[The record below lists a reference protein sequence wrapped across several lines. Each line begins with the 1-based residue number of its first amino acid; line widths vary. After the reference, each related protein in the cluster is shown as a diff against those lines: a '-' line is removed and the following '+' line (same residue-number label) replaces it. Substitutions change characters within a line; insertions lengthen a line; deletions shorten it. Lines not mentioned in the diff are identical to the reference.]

1 MAETKKKAVPKEK
14 FQEEWKQE
22 AGPIK
27 EEKEAEQEAE
37 ETLEQLFEKLDDVT
51 NKLESGETSLE
62 KSFRLYQSGMEM
74 LKRCSDK
81 IDKVEKQVLI
91 LEENGETHEF

>member
-37 ETLEQLFEKLDDVT
+37 ETLEQLFEKLDDVARHRWR
-51 NKLESGETSLE
+51 NRSGCTRGEW
-62 KSFRLYQSGMEM
+62 
-74 LKRCSDK
+74 RC
-81 IDKVEKQVLI
+81 
-91 LEENGETHEF
+91 